1 MPAGWQRSNGELVSL
16 LRFLLFISSLS
27 IFCLVNLVNTEFE
40 IRMIFFFGGI
50 YVIAFGVGWPE
61 VEFIPWKI
69 RRSGILGTESL
80 LRSFAVGNDV
90 LGCSGLHRV
99 ILSPILPLQVFKS
112 INPSRILLS
121 SPLPAAGRGGSAP
134 CRGCGELLKSG
145 VQKIAAHYSCD
156 KGTIQCSFPLY
167 PPNNNT

>member
-90 LGCSGLHRV
+90 LGCSGLDRV
-99 ILSPILPLQVFKS
+99 TSCPRSSLSKSLNPLIPAGFS
-112 INPSRILLS
+112 SPLLS
-121 SPLPAAGRGGSAP
+121 SPCCWQRRLCTLQRLWGAVKVRGTENCSS
-134 CRGCGELLKSG
+134 LLLWQRHNSMFL
-145 VQKIAAHYSCD
+145 S
-156 KGTIQCSFPLY
+156 PLS
-167 PPNNNT
+167 TK

>member
-99 ILSPILPLQVFKS
+99 TSCPQSSLSMSLNPLIPAGF
-112 INPSRILLS
+112 S

-156 KGTIQCSFPLY
+156 KGTVQCSFPLY